1 MRTAVSQDVNQVYG
15 VLHAEVVFVFNNT
28 ARNPVAKVMEHYG
41 KYCKTFQK
49 GGNRAAKLFSPC
61 FSEFSVDR
69 HQRIVVHRAFKD
81 SFFASH

>member
-1 MRTAVSQDVNQVYG
+1 MRTAVSQYVNQVYG

-49 GGNRAAKLFSPC
+49 GGIAPRNYFLHVFLS
-61 FSEFSVDR
+61 FLSTVISES
-69 HQRIVVHRAFKD
+69 
-81 SFFASH
+81 